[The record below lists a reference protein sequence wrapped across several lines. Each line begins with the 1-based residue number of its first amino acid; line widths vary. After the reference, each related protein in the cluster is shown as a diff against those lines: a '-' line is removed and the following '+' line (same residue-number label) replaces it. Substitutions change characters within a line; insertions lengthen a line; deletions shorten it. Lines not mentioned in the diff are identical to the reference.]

1 MADNIVSVEY
11 LEGVRKRVEAAA
23 PGPWIAFIE
32 GRDHLG
38 GDSFFRRGPDDIE
51 EDLDLYL
58 HGATTADYD
67 FIAHARQDIPIL
79 LEAIDRLQRL
89 LENCT
94 H

>member
-38 GDSFFRRGPDDIE
+38 GDSFFDGVLMI
-51 EDLDLYL
+51 
-58 HGATTADYD
+58 
-67 FIAHARQDIPIL
+67 
-79 LEAIDRLQRL
+79 
-89 LENCT
+89 
-94 H
+94 